1 MTSKNLMRVYTCQGQ
16 LEARIL
22 ESLFQAHE
30 IPLLLSHEA
39 AGAVYGLGVGDLGR
53 VDLLVAEDRAAE
65 ARDLLNRYFR
75 GELESEDS
83 LDDGS

>member
-1 MTSKNLMRVYTCQGQ
+1 MPSNLVRVYTCQGQ

-30 IPLLLSHEA
+30 IPVLLSHEA

-53 VDLLVAEDRAAE
+53 VDLLVTEDRAAD
-65 ARDLLNRYFR
+65 ARDLLDRYFR
-75 GELESEDS
+75 GELESEEPSDDS
-83 LDDGS
+83 G

>member
-1 MTSKNLMRVYTCQGQ
+1 MPSNLVRVHTCQGQ

-30 IPLLLSHEA
+30 IPILLSHEA

-53 VDLLVAEDRAAE
+53 VELLVTEDRADE
-65 ARDLLNRYFR
+65 ARDLLARYFR
-75 GELESEDS
+75 GELESEELTDE
-83 LDDGS
+83 DV